1 MSRLRDNPW
10 VLPASL
16 VVALLLGLLPLP
28 ALLQP
33 LRPYWLALVLAY
45 WVIEAPERVGLGVAF
60 ASGVIADLLYGG
72 VLGEQAL
79 RLVMLAFI
87 LQRFRARIR
96 FFPMSQ
102 QMLAIGR
109 ALMAKPRLLL
119 LDEPS
124 MGLAPIVVQEIFRSL
139 RAINADG
146 LTLFLVEQNV
156 RQALKIAQNGYVL
169 ENGAMALTGTGR
181 ELLGHPRVLE
191 AYLGA

>member
-72 VLGEQAL
+72 VLAL
-79 RLVMLAFI
+79 PCPHPLLPDVAADAGHRRPAV
-87 LQRFRARIR
+87 QRPHRQRAG
-96 FFPMSQ
+96 P
-102 QMLAIGR
+102 
-109 ALMAKPRLLL
+109 
-119 LDEPS
+119 
-124 MGLAPIVVQEIFRSL
+124 
-139 RAINADG
+139 
-146 LTLFLVEQNV
+146 
-156 RQALKIAQNGYVL
+156 
-169 ENGAMALTGTGR
+169 
-181 ELLGHPRVLE
+181 HP
-191 AYLGA
+191 GG

>member
-1 MSRLRDNPW
+1 MSRLRDKPW

-45 WVIEAPERVGLGVAF
+45 WVIEAPEARRPGIAF

-87 LQRFRARIR
+87 LQRFRAHPLLPDVAADAGHR
-96 FFPMSQ
+96 
-102 QMLAIGR
+102 
-109 ALMAKPRLLL
+109 RLLFNDRIVSALVHILVGEPTLPWSYWWAPLLGMGLWPLVFVL
-119 LDEPS
+119 LD
-124 MGLAPIVVQEIFRSL
+124 A
-139 RAINADG
+139 
-146 LTLFLVEQNV
+146 V
-156 RQALKIAQNGYVL
+156 RFGKR
-169 ENGAMALTGTGR
+169 GR
-181 ELLGHPRVLE
+181 
-191 AYLGA
+191 